1 MNENNLVAEE
11 IERLGVHTFSV
22 AEMAL
27 NLLGLMHPDLVRLAE
42 AGPVYA
48 DLNGGMSG
56 LKDLHLVTRSIRAGL
71 QSKSDLLLAKHREAL
86 EEAKQLRSAKAAG
99 APAAEKVRR
108 RANFDFGFQA
118 KSDLSLRGHPGLS
131 ELLDLRQVV
140 VAVGFGEV
148 GPWGNARTRW
158 EMEAQGCFSLEG
170 CIQLAWLMGLVRY
183 EGDGWVDA
191 ASGEPV
197 PDSQV
202 KARYEERILAH
213 SGIRVIEP
221 EVLNGYDPHR
231 KWMTQEVALNED
243 MRPVEVSAG
252 EAEQFKLE
260 HGDRVVV
267 SPVEGSDRCL
277 VRMLKGAVLYI
288 PKALRFDRFVAGLV
302 PTGWSA
308 ERYGIPKD
316 IIDQV
321 DPITLFVLVSTVE
334 ALVAAGITDPYEFYQ
349 YVHLSELGNV
359 SGGGV
364 GGQRSNQR
372 IFRSRFLDRPVQ
384 SDILQESFINTMP
397 AWVNLLLLSS
407 AGPIKTPVGACATA
421 VESIDIGVETIL
433 AGKARVVLAGG
444 YDDFRE
450 EGSFEFAAMQAT
462 SSAAEEAAKGREPGE
477 MSRPMAS
484 SRAGFME
491 SQGAGIQVLMSAQLA
506 IEMGCPI
513 YGVIAAVNTATDKE
527 GRSVPA
533 PGQGI
538 LTTAR
543 SIRASSVPRAL
554 DLEYR
559 LGQLGRAK
567 AAIQAWYEEELEEAR
582 LEAAQFVAG
591 ADGEAFLSART
602 NDLRLEAARRLAA
615 EQRQWGQDF
624 AHGDPRIA
632 PLAQA
637 LARFGLSVDD
647 IALASFHGTG
657 TKANDT
663 NESAVLQQQLEQ
675 LGRAKG
681 NVCLA
686 ICQKYLTGHPKGAA
700 AAWMLNG
707 YADYFC
713 VCSPNPHPH
722 LRHS

>member
-1 MNENNLVAEE
+1 MSENNLVAEE

-42 AGPVYA
+42 SSPIYA
-48 DLNGGMSG
+48 DLNGGMSC
-56 LKDLHLVTRSIRAGL
+56 LRDLHLVTRSIRAGL
-71 QSKSDLLLAKHREAL
+71 QSRSDLLLAKHREAL
-86 EEAKQLRSAKAAG
+86 EEAKQVRKADAAAKNG
-99 APAAEKVRR
+99 KPVEKVVER
-108 RANFDFGFQA
+108 RANFDFGFRA
-118 KSDLSLRGHPGLS
+118 KTGLALRGHPGLA
-131 ELLDLRQVV
+131 ELLDLEQVV

-158 EMEAQGCFSLEG
+158 EMEAHGCFSLEG
-170 CIQLAWLMGLVRY
+170 CIQLAWLMGLIRY
-183 EGDGWVDA
+183 GGDGWVDA
-191 ASGEPV
+191 ATGEPV
-197 PDSQV
+197 PDAQV
-202 KARYEERILAH
+202 KARYEARILAH
-213 SGIRVIEP
+213 TGIRVIEP
-221 EVLNGYDPHR
+221 EVLNGYDPQR
-231 KWMTQEVALNED
+231 KWLTQEVALSED
-243 MRPVEVSAG
+243 MRPVEVSAA
-252 EAEQFKLE
+252 EAEQFRLE
-260 HGDRVVV
+260 HGDKAVVA
-267 SPVEGSDRCL
+267 PVGDGSDRCL
-277 VRMLKGAVLYI
+277 LTLRKGAVLYI

-302 PTGWSA
+302 PAGWSA
-308 ERYGIPKD
+308 ERYGVPRD
-316 IIDQV
+316 IVDQV

-349 YVHLSELGNV
+349 YVHLAELGNV

-433 AGKARVVLAGG
+433 SGKARVVIAGG

-491 SQGAGIQVLMSAQLA
+491 SQGAGIQVLMTAQLA

-543 SIRASSVPRAL
+543 AIPSTCVPRAL
-554 DLEYR
+554 DIGYR
-559 LGQLGRAK
+559 LKQLRKAK
-567 AAIQAWYEEELEEAR
+567 AAIHAWYEEELEECR
-582 LEAAQFVAG
+582 LEAAAKFVTS

-602 NDLRLEAARRLAA
+602 NDLRLEAGRRLAA
-615 EQRQWGQDF
+615 EQRQWGQEF
-624 AHGDPRIA
+624 GHGDPRIA
-632 PLAQA
+632 PLAHA

-647 IALASFHGTG
+647 IGVASFHGTG
-657 TKANDT
+657 TRANDT
-663 NESAVLQQQLEQ
+663 NESAVLQRQLEQ
-675 LGRAKG
+675 LGRSRG

-686 ICQKYLTGHPKGAA
+686 VCQKYLTGHPKGAA

-707 YADYFC
+707 YTHRYAPC
-713 VCSPNPHPH
+713 
-722 LRHS
+722 